1 MFTLIKRIFKSGWQ
15 SFSRD
20 GNIAAA
26 NIFIMTMTI
35 LLATSLFLLKDIS
48 QILIST
54 IREKADISVYFKTA
68 AQEEDILNIQEEL
81 SKIPE
86 VKDVEYVSKEKA
98 LEDFVQRHKD
108 DPVLMGSLEEVGGNP
123 FLAALNVR
131 AFEASQYQAVM
142 NFLDVSLTPTEQ
154 NLIEK
159 VDYYQRKPVIER
171 IFALTS
177 GTGKVGISLSIVLA
191 IVAILV
197 AFNTI
202 RLAILNQAEEIK
214 IQRLVGASNWFIRGP
229 FLVQGAISGIIS
241 ALISLLIFTLICW
254 FLGPKI
260 EFLFSGLNVWKFFTG
275 NFFTIIL
282 IQLSTGILIGVISS
296 SIAIRKYLKV

>member
-20 GNIAAA
+20 GDIAAA

-48 QILIST
+48 QILISA
-54 IREKADISVYFKTA
+54 IREKADISVYFKTV

-123 FLAALNVR
+123 FLAALNIR
-131 AFEASQYQAVM
+131 AFEASQYQAVV
-142 NFLDVSLTPTEQ
+142 NFLDATLAPSYKD
-154 NLIEK
+154 LIEK

-241 ALISLLIFTLICW
+241 TLISLLIFTLICW

-282 IQLSTGILIGVISS
+282 IQLSTGILLGAVSS

>member
-1 MFTLIKRIFKSGWQ
+1 MFTSIKRIFKSGWQ

-20 GNIAAA
+20 GDIAAA

-35 LLATSLFLLKDIS
+35 LLATSLFLFKDIS
-48 QILIST
+48 QILISA

-68 AQEEDILNIQEEL
+68 AQEEDILNIQGEL

-98 LEDFVQRHKD
+98 LEDFIQRHKD
-108 DPVLMGSLEEVGGNP
+108 NQVLMGSLEEVGGNP

-131 AFEASQYQAVM
+131 AFEASQYQAVV
-142 NFLDVSLTPTEQ
+142 NFLDATLEPTYQ

-177 GTGKVGISLSIVLA
+177 GAGKVGISLSIVLA

-241 ALISLLIFTLICW
+241 TLISLLIFALICW

-260 EFLFSGLNVWKFFTG
+260 EFLFSGLNVWKFFAG
-275 NFFTIIL
+275 NFFNIIL
-282 IQLSTGILIGVISS
+282 IQLSTGILLGAISS

>member
-1 MFTLIKRIFKSGWQ
+1 MFTSIKRIFKSGWQ

-20 GNIAAA
+20 GDIAAA
-26 NIFIMTMTI
+26 NVFIMTMTI
-35 LLATSLFLLKDIS
+35 LLATSLFLFKDVS
-48 QILIST
+48 QILISA
-54 IREKADISVYFKTA
+54 IREKADISVYFKEA
-68 AQEEDILNIQEEL
+68 AQEEEILNVQEKL

-123 FLAALNVR
+123 FLAALNVK

-142 NFLDVSLTPTEQ
+142 NFLDATLEPSYKD
-154 NLIEK
+154 LIEK

-177 GTGKVGISLSIVLA
+177 GTGKVGVTLSIVLA

-241 ALISLLIFTLICW
+241 TLISLFIFTLICR

-260 EFLFSGLNVWKFFTG
+260 EFLFSGLNVWKSFTG

-282 IQLSTGILIGVISS
+282 VQLSTGILLGVISS

>member
-1 MFTLIKRIFKSGWQ
+1 MFTSIKRIFKSGWQ

-20 GNIAAA
+20 GDIAAA

-35 LLATSLFLLKDIS
+35 LLATSLFLFKDIS
-48 QILIST
+48 QILISA

-98 LEDFVQRHKD
+98 LEDFIQRHKD
-108 DPVLMGSLEEVGGNP
+108 NQVLMGSLEEVGGNP

-131 AFEASQYQAVM
+131 AFEASQYQAVV
-142 NFLDVSLTPTEQ
+142 NFLDATLEPTYQ

-177 GTGKVGISLSIVLA
+177 GAGKVGIFLSIVLA

-241 ALISLLIFTLICW
+241 TLISLLIFALICW

-282 IQLSTGILIGVISS
+282 IQLSTGILLGAISS

>member
-20 GNIAAA
+20 GDIAAA

-48 QILIST
+48 QILISA

-86 VKDVEYVSKEKA
+86 VKDVEYISKEKA
-98 LEDFVQRHKD
+98 LETFIQKHKD
-108 DPVLMGSLEEVGGNP
+108 APVLMGSLEEVGGNP

-142 NFLDVSLTPTEQ
+142 NFFENPDFKS
-154 NLIEK
+154 LIEK
-159 VDYYQRKPVIER
+159 VDYYQRKPIIER

-229 FLVQGAISGIIS
+229 LVQGAISGIIS
-241 ALISLLIFTLICW
+241 TLISLLIFALICW

-282 IQLSTGILIGVISS
+282 IQLSTGILLGAISS
-296 SIAIRKYLKV
+296 SIAIRKYLKA

>member
-1 MFTLIKRIFKSGWQ
+1 MFTSIKRIFKSGWQ

-20 GNIAAA
+20 GDIAAA
-26 NIFIMTMTI
+26 NVFIMTMTI
-35 LLATSLFLLKDIS
+35 LLATSLFLFKDVS
-48 QILIST
+48 QILISA
-54 IREKADISVYFKTA
+54 IREKADISVYFKEA
-68 AQEEDILNIQEEL
+68 AQEEEILNVQEKL

-123 FLAALNVR
+123 FLAALNVK

-142 NFLDVSLTPTEQ
+142 NFLDATLEPSYKD
-154 NLIEK
+154 LIEK

-177 GTGKVGISLSIVLA
+177 GTGKVGVTLSIVLA

-241 ALISLLIFTLICW
+241 TLISLFIFTLICR

-282 IQLSTGILIGVISS
+282 VQLSTGILLGVISS

>member
-1 MFTLIKRIFKSGWQ
+1 MFTSIKRIFKSGWQ

-20 GNIAAA
+20 GDIAAA

-35 LLATSLFLLKDIS
+35 LLATSLFLFKDIS
-48 QILIST
+48 QILISA

-68 AQEEDILNIQEEL
+68 AQEEDILNIQGEL

-98 LEDFVQRHKD
+98 LEDFIQRHKD
-108 DPVLMGSLEEVGGNP
+108 NQVLMGSLEEVGGNP

-131 AFEASQYQAVM
+131 AFEASQYQAVV
-142 NFLDVSLTPTEQ
+142 NFLDATLEPTYQ

-177 GTGKVGISLSIVLA
+177 GAGKVGISLSIVLA

-241 ALISLLIFTLICW
+241 TLISLLIFALICW

-282 IQLSTGILIGVISS
+282 IQLSTGILLGAISS

>member
-1 MFTLIKRIFKSGWQ
+1 MFTSIKRIFKSGWQ

-20 GNIAAA
+20 GDIAAA

-35 LLATSLFLLKDIS
+35 LLATSLFLFKDIS
-48 QILIST
+48 QILISA

-68 AQEEDILNIQEEL
+68 AQEEDILNIQGEL

-98 LEDFVQRHKD
+98 LEDFIQRHKD
-108 DPVLMGSLEEVGGNP
+108 NQVLMGSLEEVGGNP

-131 AFEASQYQAVM
+131 AFEASQYQAVV
-142 NFLDVSLTPTEQ
+142 NFLDATLEPVYQ

-177 GTGKVGISLSIVLA
+177 GAGKVGIFLSIVLA

-241 ALISLLIFTLICW
+241 TLISLLIFALICW

-282 IQLSTGILIGVISS
+282 IQLSTGILLGAISS

>member
-1 MFTLIKRIFKSGWQ
+1 MFTSIKRIFKSGWQ

-20 GNIAAA
+20 GDIAAA

-35 LLATSLFLLKDIS
+35 LLATSLFLFKDIS
-48 QILIST
+48 QILISA

-68 AQEEDILNIQEEL
+68 AQEEDILNIQGEL

-98 LEDFVQRHKD
+98 LEDFIQRHKD
-108 DPVLMGSLEEVGGNP
+108 NQVLMGSLEEVGGNP

-131 AFEASQYQAVM
+131 AFEASQYQAVV
-142 NFLDVSLTPTEQ
+142 NFLDATLEPVYQ

-177 GTGKVGISLSIVLA
+177 GAGKVGISLSIVLA

-241 ALISLLIFTLICW
+241 TLISLLIFALICW

-275 NFFTIIL
+275 NFFNIIL
-282 IQLSTGILIGVISS
+282 IQLSTGILLGAVSS

>member
-1 MFTLIKRIFKSGWQ
+1 MFTSIKRIFKSGWQ

-20 GNIAAA
+20 GDIAAA

-35 LLATSLFLLKDIS
+35 LLATSLFLFKDIS
-48 QILIST
+48 QILISA

-98 LEDFVQRHKD
+98 LEDFIQRHKD
-108 DPVLMGSLEEVGGNP
+108 NQVLMGSLEEVGGNP

-131 AFEASQYQAVM
+131 AFEASQYQAVV
-142 NFLDVSLTPTEQ
+142 NFLDATLEPVYQ

-177 GTGKVGISLSIVLA
+177 GAGKVGIFLSIVLA

-241 ALISLLIFTLICW
+241 TLISLLIFALICW

-282 IQLSTGILIGVISS
+282 IQLSTGILLGAISS

>member
-1 MFTLIKRIFKSGWQ
+1 MFTSIKRIFKSGWQ

-20 GNIAAA
+20 GDIAAA
-26 NIFIMTMTI
+26 NIFIMTVTI
-35 LLATSLFLLKDIS
+35 LLATSLFLFKDIG
-48 QILIST
+48 QILISA

-98 LEDFVQRHKD
+98 LEDFIQRHKD
-108 DPVLMGSLEEVGGNP
+108 NQVLMGSLEEVGGNP

-131 AFEASQYQAVM
+131 AFEASQYQAVV
-142 NFLDVSLTPTEQ
+142 NFLDATLTPTEQ

-177 GTGKVGISLSIVLA
+177 GAEKVGISLSIVLA

-241 ALISLLIFTLICW
+241 TLISLLIFALICW

-275 NFFTIIL
+275 NFFNIIL
-282 IQLSTGILIGVISS
+282 IQLSTGILLGAISS

>member
-1 MFTLIKRIFKSGWQ
+1 MFTSIKRIFKSGWQ

-20 GNIAAA
+20 GDIAAA

-35 LLATSLFLLKDIS
+35 LLATSLFLFKDIS
-48 QILIST
+48 QILISA

-68 AQEEDILNIQEEL
+68 AQEEDILNIQGEL

-98 LEDFVQRHKD
+98 LEDFIQRHKD
-108 DPVLMGSLEEVGGNP
+108 NQVLMGSLEEVGGNP

-131 AFEASQYQAVM
+131 AFEASQYQAVV
-142 NFLDVSLTPTEQ
+142 NFLDATLEPVYQ

-177 GTGKVGISLSIVLA
+177 GAGKVGISLSIVLA

-241 ALISLLIFTLICW
+241 TLISLLIFALICW

-260 EFLFSGLNVWKFFTG
+260 EFLFSGLNVWKFFAG
-275 NFFTIIL
+275 NFFNIIL
-282 IQLSTGILIGVISS
+282 IQLSTGILLGVISS

>member
-48 QILIST
+48 QILISA
-54 IREKADISVYFKTA
+54 IREKADISVYFRTA
-68 AQEEDILNIQEEL
+68 AQEEDILNVQEEL
-81 SKIPE
+81 SKIPG

-98 LEDFVQRHKD
+98 LETFIQKHKD

-142 NFLDVSLTPTEQ
+142 NFLDATLEPSYQ

-177 GTGKVGISLSIVLA
+177 GVGKVGISLSIVLA

-241 ALISLLIFTLICW
+241 TLISLLIFTLICW

-260 EFLFSGLNVWKFFTG
+260 EFLFSGLNVWKFFIG

-282 IQLSTGILIGVISS
+282 IQLSTGILLGVISS

>member
-1 MFTLIKRIFKSGWQ
+1 MFTSIKRIFKSGWQ

-20 GNIAAA
+20 GDIAAA

-35 LLATSLFLLKDIS
+35 LLATSLFLFKDIS
-48 QILIST
+48 QILISA

-68 AQEEDILNIQEEL
+68 AQEEDILNIQGEL

-98 LEDFVQRHKD
+98 LEDFIQRHKD
-108 DPVLMGSLEEVGGNP
+108 NQVLMGSLEEVGGNP

-131 AFEASQYQAVM
+131 AFEASQYQAVV
-142 NFLDVSLTPTEQ
+142 NFLDATLEPTYQ

-177 GTGKVGISLSIVLA
+177 GAGKVGIFLSIVLA

-241 ALISLLIFTLICW
+241 TLISLLIFALICW

-282 IQLSTGILIGVISS
+282 IQLSTGILLGAISS

>member
-20 GNIAAA
+20 GDIAAA

-48 QILIST
+48 QILISA
-54 IREKADISVYFKTA
+54 IREKADISVYFKEA
-68 AQEEDILNIQEEL
+68 AQEEEILNVQEEL
-81 SKIPE
+81 SKIPG

-108 DPVLMGSLEEVGGNP
+108 NPVLMGSLEEVGGNP

-131 AFEASQYQAVM
+131 AFEASQYQAVV
-142 NFLDVSLTPTEQ
+142 NFLDATLTPAEQ

-177 GTGKVGISLSIVLA
+177 GAGKVGISLSIVLA

-241 ALISLLIFTLICW
+241 TLISLLIFTLICW

-282 IQLSTGILIGVISS
+282 IQLSTGILLGAVSS

>member
-1 MFTLIKRIFKSGWQ
+1 MFTSIKRIFKSGWQ

-20 GNIAAA
+20 GDIAAA

-35 LLATSLFLLKDIS
+35 LLATSLFLFKDIS
-48 QILIST
+48 QILISA
-54 IREKADISVYFKTA
+54 IREKTDISVYFKETT
-68 AQEEDILNIQEEL
+68 QEEDILNIQEEL

-98 LEDFVQRHKD
+98 LEDFIQRHKD
-108 DPVLMGSLEEVGGNP
+108 NQVLMGSLEEVGGNP

-142 NFLDVSLTPTEQ
+142 NFLDATLAPSYQ

-177 GTGKVGISLSIVLA
+177 GAGKVGISLSIVLA

-241 ALISLLIFTLICW
+241 TLISLLIFALICW

-282 IQLSTGILIGVISS
+282 IQLSTGILLGAISS

>member
-1 MFTLIKRIFKSGWQ
+1 MFTLIKRMFKSGWQ

-20 GNIAAA
+20 GDIAAA

-35 LLATSLFLLKDIS
+35 LLATSLFLFKDIS

-68 AQEEDILNIQEEL
+68 AQEEDILNVQEEL

-142 NFLDVSLTPTEQ
+142 NFLDATLAPSYKD
-154 NLIEK
+154 LIEK

-241 ALISLLIFTLICW
+241 TLISLLIFALICW

-282 IQLSTGILIGVISS
+282 IQLSTGILLGVISS

>member
-1 MFTLIKRIFKSGWQ
+1 MFTSIKRIFKSGWQ

-20 GNIAAA
+20 GDIAAA

-35 LLATSLFLLKDIS
+35 LLATSLFLFKDIS
-48 QILIST
+48 QILISA

-68 AQEEDILNIQEEL
+68 AQEEDILNIQGEL

-98 LEDFVQRHKD
+98 LEDFIQRHKD
-108 DPVLMGSLEEVGGNP
+108 NQVLMGSLEEVGGNP

-131 AFEASQYQAVM
+131 AFEASQYQAVV
-142 NFLDVSLTPTEQ
+142 NFLDATLEPVYQ

-159 VDYYQRKPVIER
+159 VDYYQRKLVIER

-177 GTGKVGISLSIVLA
+177 GAGKVGISLSIVLA

-241 ALISLLIFTLICW
+241 TLISLLIFALICW

-282 IQLSTGILIGVISS
+282 IQLSTGILLGAISS

>member
-20 GNIAAA
+20 GDIAAA

-48 QILIST
+48 QILISA
-54 IREKADISVYFKTA
+54 IREKADISVYFKEA
-68 AQEEDILNIQEEL
+68 AQEEEILNVQEEL
-81 SKIPE
+81 SKIPG

-108 DPVLMGSLEEVGGNP
+108 NPVLMGSLEEVGGNP

-131 AFEASQYQAVM
+131 AFEASQYQAVV
-142 NFLDVSLTPTEQ
+142 NFLDATLTPADQ

-177 GTGKVGISLSIVLA
+177 GAGKVGISLSIVLA

-229 FLVQGAISGIIS
+229 FLIQGAISGIIS
-241 ALISLLIFTLICW
+241 TLISLLIFTLICW

-282 IQLSTGILIGVISS
+282 IQLSTGILLGAISS

>member
-1 MFTLIKRIFKSGWQ
+1 MFTSIKRIFKSGWQ

-20 GNIAAA
+20 GDIAAA

-35 LLATSLFLLKDIS
+35 LLATSLFLFKDIS
-48 QILIST
+48 QILISA

-98 LEDFVQRHKD
+98 LEDFIQRHKD
-108 DPVLMGSLEEVGGNP
+108 NQVLMGSLEEVGGNP

-131 AFEASQYQAVM
+131 AFEASQYQAVV
-142 NFLDVSLTPTEQ
+142 NFLDATLEPTYQ

-177 GTGKVGISLSIVLA
+177 GAGKVGISLSIVLA

-241 ALISLLIFTLICW
+241 TLISLLIFALICW

-282 IQLSTGILIGVISS
+282 IQLSTGILLGAISS

>member
-20 GNIAAA
+20 GDIAAA

-35 LLATSLFLLKDIS
+35 LLATSLFLFKDIS
-48 QILIST
+48 QILISA
-54 IREKADISVYFKTA
+54 IREKADISVYFRTA

-81 SKIPE
+81 SKIPG

-108 DPVLMGSLEEVGGNP
+108 NQVLMGSLEEVGGNP

-131 AFEASQYQAVM
+131 AFEASQYQAVV
-142 NFLDVSLTPTEQ
+142 NFLDATLTPTYQ

-177 GTGKVGISLSIVLA
+177 GAGKVGISLSIVLA

-241 ALISLLIFTLICW
+241 TLISLLIFTLICW

-282 IQLSTGILIGVISS
+282 IQLSTGILLGAISS

>member
-20 GNIAAA
+20 GDIAAA

-48 QILIST
+48 QILISA
-54 IREKADISVYFKTA
+54 IREKADISVYFKTV

-123 FLAALNVR
+123 FLAALNIR
-131 AFEASQYQAVM
+131 AFEASQYQAVV
-142 NFLDVSLTPTEQ
+142 NFLDATLAPSYKD
-154 NLIEK
+154 LIEK

-241 ALISLLIFTLICW
+241 TLISLLIFTLICW

-282 IQLSTGILIGVISS
+282 IQLSTGILLGAISS

>member
-1 MFTLIKRIFKSGWQ
+1 MFTSIKRIFKSGWQ

-20 GNIAAA
+20 GDIAAA
-26 NIFIMTMTI
+26 NVFIMTMTI
-35 LLATSLFLLKDIS
+35 LLATSLFLFKDVS
-48 QILIST
+48 QILISA
-54 IREKADISVYFKTA
+54 IREKADISVYFKEA
-68 AQEEDILNIQEEL
+68 APEEEILNVQEKL

-123 FLAALNVR
+123 FLATLNVK

-142 NFLDVSLTPTEQ
+142 NFLDATLEPSYKD
-154 NLIEK
+154 LIEK

-177 GTGKVGISLSIVLA
+177 GTGKVGVTLSIVLA

-241 ALISLLIFTLICW
+241 TLISLFIFTLICR

-260 EFLFSGLNVWKFFTG
+260 EFLFSGLNVWKSFTG

-282 IQLSTGILIGVISS
+282 VQLSTGILLGVISS

>member
-20 GNIAAA
+20 GDIAAA

-48 QILIST
+48 QILISA
-54 IREKADISVYFKTA
+54 IREKADISVYFKTV

-123 FLAALNVR
+123 FLAALNIR
-131 AFEASQYQAVM
+131 AFEASQYQAVV
-142 NFLDVSLTPTEQ
+142 NFLDATLAPSYKD
-154 NLIEK
+154 LIEK

-241 ALISLLIFTLICW
+241 TLISFLIFTLICW

-282 IQLSTGILIGVISS
+282 IQLSTGILLGAVSS

>member
-1 MFTLIKRIFKSGWQ
+1 MFTSIKRIFKSGWQ

-20 GNIAAA
+20 GDIAAA

-35 LLATSLFLLKDIS
+35 LLATSLFLFKDIS
-48 QILIST
+48 QILISA

-68 AQEEDILNIQEEL
+68 AQEEDILNIQGEL

-98 LEDFVQRHKD
+98 LEDFIQRHKD
-108 DPVLMGSLEEVGGNP
+108 NQVLMGSLEEVGGNP

-131 AFEASQYQAVM
+131 AFEASQYQAVV
-142 NFLDVSLTPTEQ
+142 NFLDATLEPVYQ

-177 GTGKVGISLSIVLA
+177 GAGKVGISLSIVLA

-241 ALISLLIFTLICW
+241 TLISLLIFALICW

-260 EFLFSGLNVWKFFTG
+260 EFLFSGLNVWKFFAG
-275 NFFTIIL
+275 NFFNIIL
-282 IQLSTGILIGVISS
+282 IQLSTGILLGAISS

>member
-20 GNIAAA
+20 GDIAAA

-48 QILIST
+48 QILISA
-54 IREKADISVYFKTA
+54 IREKADISVYFKTV

-123 FLAALNVR
+123 FLAALNIR
-131 AFEASQYQAVM
+131 AFEASQYQAVV
-142 NFLDVSLTPTEQ
+142 NFLDATLAPSYKD
-154 NLIEK
+154 LIEK

-282 IQLSTGILIGVISS
+282 IQLSTGILLGAISS